1 MLGENDNNILEDDEI
16 IEFLANVEKYI
27 NLWNVING
35 QKKLNKRLRN

>member
-1 MLGENDNNILEDDEI
+1 MLEENDNNILEDDEI